1 LIQISSQ
8 SDPINVIKEAQ
19 EYCVGLVKNFDPDRY
34 LITLAAPKNTQA
46 ALIVLFA
53 FNVEIERIL
62 NTVSEETLGRIKLQW
77 WREGLE
83 SVFNGK
89 PRKHMVLIALKSILD
104 KFPICHSTLEEII
117 DAQEQALE
125 KQGLKSF
132 HQLYNHGQRT
142 GGNLFKL
149 SAGFIK
155 CNAQLGLELG
165 TIFALVQLMK
175 SIKVD
180 QLKGRCYLPSIQLN
194 EIESARAV
202 NVYKTT
208 LNEILKCLPKISSDS
223 SSFSKICYWI
233 VSYDLRFLNEK
244 QSIFYEDREW
254 HSGWRKC
261 LIAMRIFVLR

>member
-1 LIQISSQ
+1 MIQNSSE

-34 LITLAAPKNTQA
+34 LITLAAPKSTQG

-53 FNVEIERIL
+53 FNVEIERIPD
-62 NTVSEETLGRIKLQW
+62 TVSEEILGRIKLQW

-104 KFPICHSTLEEII
+104 EFPICYSILEEII
-117 DAQEQALE
+117 DVREQALE
-125 KQGLKSF
+125 KKGLKSF
-132 HQLYNHGQRT
+132 HQLYDYGKRT

-155 CNAQLGLELG
+155 CDAQIGLELG
-165 TIFALVQLMK
+165 TSFALVRLMK

-194 EIESARAV
+194 EIESAKAV

-208 LNEILKCLPKISSDS
+208 LNEILKCLPIIPSDS

-233 VSYDLRFLNEK
+233 ISYDLRSLNQK
-244 QSIFYEDREW
+244 QSIFYEDHKW
-254 HSGWRKC
+254 HLGWRKC
-261 LIAMRIFVLR
+261 LIAMRIFFLR